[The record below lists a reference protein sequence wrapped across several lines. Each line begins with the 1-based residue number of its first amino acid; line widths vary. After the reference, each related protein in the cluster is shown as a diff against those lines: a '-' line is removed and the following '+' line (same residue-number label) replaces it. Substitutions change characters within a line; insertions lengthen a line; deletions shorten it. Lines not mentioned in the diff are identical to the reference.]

1 MKHTI
6 KFPRVSLFRYGA
18 SVVDH
23 LNISDCLVDN
33 INQCIWTSNVDAIHT
48 AFDTC
53 GIDPDEYF
61 VEAGNPSEY
70 KALKARLAAEAAP
83 AIEAELVMNAS

>member
-1 MKHTI
+1 MKHII

-18 SVVDH
+18 TIVDH
-23 LNISDCLVDN
+23 LTIENCLID
-33 INQCIWTSNVDAIHT
+33 ITNQCIWTSDQGAIHK
-48 AFDTC
+48 AFDLC

-70 KALKARLAAEAAP
+70 RALKARLEAEAAP
-83 AIEAELVMNAS
+83 AIEVELVGEPA